1 MTKYDDSRNGEGYS
15 DPTME
20 QALRNISRDEARF
33 RKLIQVLTY
42 VCNLAGFDIGGKI
55 VLIDRK
61 NGRIWR

>member
-20 QALRNISRDEARF
+20 QALQNISRDEARF
-33 RKLIQVLTY
+33 RKLIQILTY

-61 NGRIWR
+61 NGRI

>member
-1 MTKYDDSRNGEGYS
+1 MKKHNDSRNGEGYS
-15 DPTME
+15 DPTMG
-20 QALRNISRDEARF
+20 QALQNISRDEVRF

>member
-20 QALRNISRDEARF
+20 QALQNISRDEARF